1 MPIEKNEKSKFNN
14 FLVQGSILAIAGIL
28 VRVLGLAKR
37 IPMPYII
44 GDVGNAY
51 YSAAY
56 EVYNVAFTVS
66 VYGIPLAV
74 SKLVSAKVSKG
85 EYRNADKIFKC
96 TLRFAVVLGL
106 LVSGF
111 VFVFADGLSKMNH
124 EPMSYLAL
132 RVLAPALLL
141 FCISAV
147 FRGYFQGMGSMV
159 QTACSQLIETIVLVP
174 VGLGCA
180 YYFTKYGRKVGALLQ
195 NENYANAYGAAGATL
210 GYTVGAAF
218 ALTFMILVYKAN
230 KRTFQKR
237 IFRDPTHVIDSSW
250 DIYKALL
257 VTIVPITV
265 GSFVNNISNY
275 LDMCLHNW
283 LMDVK
288 GLEAIK
294 SVNWG
299 IYSGKYLVLI
309 NVPIAIAASMGMSTV
324 PTISGLMKRKEYPE
338 LNQKIE
344 SVIRLV
350 MIIAF
355 PCAVGLAVV
364 APNVVWMLFST
375 KTETAP
381 NLLRIGSIGV
391 VLFSLSTL
399 TNGILQGMGRLIKPI
414 THGLIAIVIHASIL
428 LSLLYFTDLNIY
440 AVALSNNIF
449 ALAIFAMNIVSI
461 KKILNYRQ
469 EVKKTF
475 VLPLACSLAMGVVVF
490 VIDSLLSKVL
500 HNRFTVVLSVL
511 IGAIVYL
518 ITMLLTKG
526 ITRYELEKF
535 PGGSKLYRI
544 FKRLH
549 LCA

>member
-250 DIYKALL
+250 DIYRALL

-283 LMDVK
+283 MMDVK

-518 ITMLLTKG
+518 ITMLLAKG

-544 FKRLH
+544 LKRLH

>member
-1 MPIEKNEKSKFNN
+1 MPIEKNEKNKFNN

-96 TLRFAVVLGL
+96 TLRFAVILGL

-283 LMDVK
+283 MMDVK

-324 PTISGLMKRKEYPE
+324 PTISGLMKRKEYHE

-355 PCAVGLAVV
+355 PCAIGLAVV

-375 KTETAP
+375 KTPTAP

-461 KKILNYRQ
+461 RRILNYRQ

-475 VLPLACSLAMGVVVF
+475 VLPLLCSLAMGLIVF
-490 VIDSLLSKVL
+490 VLDSVLSKVL
-500 HNRFTVVLSVL
+500 HSRFTVVLSVL
-511 IGAIVYL
+511 VGAVVYL

-535 PGGSKLYRI
+535 PGGSKLYKI

>member
-1 MPIEKNEKSKFNN
+1 MPIEKNEKNKFNN

-96 TLRFAVVLGL
+96 TLRFAVILGL

-283 LMDVK
+283 MMDVK

-324 PTISGLMKRKEYPE
+324 PTISGLMKRKEYHE

-375 KTETAP
+375 KTPTAP

-461 KKILNYRQ
+461 RRILNYRQ

-475 VLPLACSLAMGVVVF
+475 VLPLLCSLAMGVIVF
-490 VIDSLLSKVL
+490 VLDSVLSKVL
-500 HNRFTVVLSVL
+500 HSRFTVVLSVL
-511 IGAIVYL
+511 VGAVVYL

-535 PGGSKLYRI
+535 PGGSKLYKI

>member
-1 MPIEKNEKSKFNN
+1 MPIEKNEKNKFNN

-96 TLRFAVVLGL
+96 TLRFAVILGL

-283 LMDVK
+283 MMDVK

-324 PTISGLMKRKEYPE
+324 PTISGLMKRKEYHE

-375 KTETAP
+375 KTATAP

-461 KKILNYRQ
+461 RRILNYRQ

-475 VLPLACSLAMGVVVF
+475 VLPLLCSLAMGVIVF
-490 VIDSLLSKVL
+490 VLDSVLSKVL
-500 HNRFTVVLSVL
+500 HSRFTVVLSVL
-511 IGAIVYL
+511 VGAVVYL

-535 PGGSKLYRI
+535 PGGSKLYKI

>member
-1 MPIEKNEKSKFNN
+1 MPIEKNEKNKFNN

-96 TLRFAVVLGL
+96 TLRFAVILGL

-283 LMDVK
+283 MMDVK

-324 PTISGLMKRKEYPE
+324 PTISGLMKRKEYHE

-375 KTETAP
+375 KTATAP

-461 KKILNYRQ
+461 RRVLNYRQ

-475 VLPLACSLAMGVVVF
+475 VLPLLCSLAMGVIVF
-490 VIDSLLSKVL
+490 VLDSVLSKVL
-500 HNRFTVVLSVL
+500 HSRFTVVLSVL
-511 IGAIVYL
+511 VGAVVYL

-535 PGGSKLYRI
+535 PGGSKLYKI

>member
-283 LMDVK
+283 MMDVK

>member
-283 LMDVK
+283 MMDVK

-490 VIDSLLSKVL
+490 AIDSLLSKVL

>member
-96 TLRFAVVLGL
+96 TLRFAVVMGL

-218 ALTFMILVYKAN
+218 ALTFMVLVYKAN

-283 LMDVK
+283 MMDVK

-414 THGLIAIVIHASIL
+414 THGLFAIVIHASIL

-469 EVKKTF
+469 EVNKTF
-475 VLPLACSLAMGVVVF
+475 VLPFACSLAMGVVVF

>member
-1 MPIEKNEKSKFNN
+1 M
-14 FLVQGSILAIAGIL
+14 QGSILAIAGIL

-111 VFVFADGLSKMNH
+111 VFIFADGLSKMNH

-132 RVLAPALLL
+132 RVLSPALLL

-180 YYFTKYGRKVGALLQ
+180 YYFTKYGRKVGMLLQ

-283 LMDVK
+283 MMDVK

-324 PTISGLMKRKEYPE
+324 PTISGLMKRKEYHE

-375 KTETAP
+375 KT
-381 NLLRIGSIGV
+381 
-391 VLFSLSTL
+391 
-399 TNGILQGMGRLIKPI
+399 
-414 THGLIAIVIHASIL
+414 
-428 LSLLYFTDLNIY
+428 
-440 AVALSNNIF
+440 
-449 ALAIFAMNIVSI
+449 
-461 KKILNYRQ
+461 
-469 EVKKTF
+469 
-475 VLPLACSLAMGVVVF
+475 
-490 VIDSLLSKVL
+490 
-500 HNRFTVVLSVL
+500 
-511 IGAIVYL
+511 
-518 ITMLLTKG
+518 
-526 ITRYELEKF
+526 
-535 PGGSKLYRI
+535 
-544 FKRLH
+544 
-549 LCA
+549 

>member
-1 MPIEKNEKSKFNN
+1 MSIEKNEKSKFNN

-283 LMDVK
+283 MMDVK

>member
-210 GYTVGAAF
+210 GYTIGAAF

-283 LMDVK
+283 MMDVK

-428 LSLLYFTDLNIY
+428 LSLLYFTNLNIY

-475 VLPLACSLAMGVVVF
+475 VLPLLCSLAMGVVVF
-490 VIDSLLSKVL
+490 VIDSLLSNAL

>member
-283 LMDVK
+283 MMDVK

-428 LSLLYFTDLNIY
+428 LSLLYFTNLNIY

-518 ITMLLTKG
+518 VTMLLTKG
-526 ITRYELEKF
+526 ITKYELEKF

>member
-1 MPIEKNEKSKFNN
+1 
-14 FLVQGSILAIAGIL
+14 
-28 VRVLGLAKR
+28 
-37 IPMPYII
+37 
-44 GDVGNAY
+44 
-51 YSAAY
+51 
-56 EVYNVAFTVS
+56 
-66 VYGIPLAV
+66 
-74 SKLVSAKVSKG
+74 
-85 EYRNADKIFKC
+85 
-96 TLRFAVVLGL
+96 
-106 LVSGF
+106 
-111 VFVFADGLSKMNH
+111 
-124 EPMSYLAL
+124 
-132 RVLAPALLL
+132 
-141 FCISAV
+141 
-147 FRGYFQGMGSMV
+147 
-159 QTACSQLIETIVLVP
+159 ETIVLVP

-283 LMDVK
+283 MMDVK

-324 PTISGLMKRKEYPE
+324 PTISGLMKRKEYHE

-375 KTETAP
+375 KTPTAP

-461 KKILNYRQ
+461 RRILNYRQ

-475 VLPLACSLAMGVVVF
+475 VLPLLCSLAMGVIVF
-490 VIDSLLSKVL
+490 VLDSVLSKVL
-500 HNRFTVVLSVL
+500 HSRFTVVLSVL
-511 IGAIVYL
+511 VGAVVYL

-535 PGGSKLYRI
+535 PGGSKLYKI

>member
-1 MPIEKNEKSKFNN
+1 MPIEKNEKNKFNN

-66 VYGIPLAV
+66 VYSIPLAV

-96 TLRFAVVLGL
+96 TLRFAVILGL

-283 LMDVK
+283 MMDVK

-309 NVPIAIAASMGMSTV
+309 NVPIEIAASMGMSTV
-324 PTISGLMKRKEYPE
+324 PTISGLMKRKEYHE

-355 PCAVGLAVV
+355 PCAIGLAVV

-375 KTETAP
+375 KTPTAP

-428 LSLLYFTDLNIY
+428 LSLLYFTNLNIY

-461 KKILNYRQ
+461 RRILNYRQ

-475 VLPLACSLAMGVVVF
+475 VLPLLCSLAMGVIVF
-490 VIDSLLSKVL
+490 VIDSVLSKVL
-500 HNRFTVVLSVL
+500 HSRFTVVLSVL
-511 IGAIVYL
+511 VGAVVYL

-535 PGGSKLYRI
+535 PGGSKLYKI

>member
-37 IPMPYII
+37 IPMPYMI

-283 LMDVK
+283 MMDVK

-475 VLPLACSLAMGVVVF
+475 ILPLACSLAMGVVVF